1 MTGTSRGQAP
11 SWKTEQSS
19 WPLLKLMRET
29 SKRFTTT
36 AILWKKKFGLIMI
49 ATLMRTTSKRY
60 NTHILWRKKAFI
72 CYCTFLR
79 QDKYRENC
87 RILRTSIIHSPL
99 HKSNEINP
107 VLSQTGALCVKS
119 EISYCDN
126 CHIAKHIYQHW
137 KATSRYSWRLG
148 VYKFEEKIQLE
159 GKGGFLTSLSLPYS
173 WQGQPWNLE
182 SAKRRSA
189 SQLNGDRGRPVISEL
204 QILGCRVAWQP
215 PSHI

>member
-36 AILWKKKFGLIMI
+36 AILWKKKFAPIMI
-49 ATLMRTTSKRY
+49 TTLMRTTSKRY

-72 CYCTFLR
+72 FDCTFLR

-87 RILRTSIIHSPL
+87 QFIRTSIIHSPL

-119 EISYCDN
+119 EISYCGN

-137 KATSRYSWRLG
+137 KAASKYSWRLVLTNLKRKSSWKRG
-148 VYKFEEKIQLE
+148 IPDKSIFAIFSTRTTLKFGIGEKE
-159 GKGGFLTSLSLPYS
+159 KCLTVE
-173 WQGQPWNLE
+173 WRQG
-182 SAKRRSA
+182 
-189 SQLNGDRGRPVISEL
+189 
-204 QILGCRVAWQP
+204 P
-215 PSHI
+215 PCY

>member
-36 AILWKKKFGLIMI
+36 AILWKKKFELIMI
-49 ATLMRTTSKRY
+49 ATLTRTTSKRY

-87 RILRTSIIHSPL
+87 RFIRTSIIHSPL

-119 EISYCDN
+119 EISYCGN

-204 QILGCRVAWQP
+204 QILRCRLAWQP
-215 PSHI
+215 PSHT